1 MVRLGASAD
10 IPSEHPPFWGPSQ
23 VSERSILRALH
34 KRNIR
39 FRKLREKPALTD
51 DDVKAR
57 WKFAKKYHKKSRAW
71 WVSHVHA
78 SIDGKCFQVYLNHAQ
93 RVRAAQHA
101 TFGAY
106 RAPGKGLTAGYVKP
120 KKSLKTGKKKNLL
133 VIAAVGASKVLM
145 WHAVPTGR
153 WSGQAAAD
161 VYSGPLKKALGA
173 ECPQKRKHVV
183 LEDND
188 PTGFKS
194 TKGEAAKKASKI
206 EVFAIPKR
214 SPDLNVLDYA
224 VWKEVNRRLRQ
235 QEKSWPSEKRE
246 TREAYKARLQRT
258 AKNLPKEFIVNSI
271 GDMRRRCQRL
281 LKAKGHF
288 FEEGGGGATSE
299 RP

>member
-1 MVRLGASAD
+1 MAPLVAVGNIHRPSA
-10 IPSEHPPFWGPSQ
+10 PPFRDSSQ
-23 VSERSILRALH
+23 ASERSILRALH

-51 DDVKAR
+51 DDIKDRLA
-57 WKFAKKYHKKSRAW
+57 FAKKYHKKSKAW
-71 WVSHVHA
+71 WVSNVHA

-93 RVRAAQHA
+93 RVHAAQHA

-133 VIAAVGASKVLM
+133 VIAAVGAGKVLM

-161 VYSGPLKKALGA
+161 VYSGPLKKALSA
-173 ECPQKRKHVV
+173 EYAQKRKHVV

-194 TKGEAAKKASKI
+194 TKGEDAKKASKI

-214 SPDLNVLDYA
+214 SPDLNVLDYS
-224 VWKEVNRRLRQ
+224 VWKEVNRRLRK
-235 QEKSWPSEKRE
+235 QEKNWPSEKRE
-246 TREAYKARLQRT
+246 TREAYKARLRRT
-258 AKNLPKEFIVNSI
+258 AKNLPKEFILKSI

-281 LKAKGHF
+281 LEAKGHF
-288 FEEGGGGATSE
+288 FEEGGRGGDQ
-299 RP
+299 